1 MSEKIIKTRKK
12 KAKNLQAE
20 GIVRYFPTI
29 DIGLTLSQVEERKLQ
44 KLSNNTKIK
53 ASKSYFAIFAKNIFT
68 FFNFI
73 WMLIAIAL
81 ICVQSYRNLLF
92 LVVIV
97 LNTALA
103 IIQEIRAKRTVE
115 KMSLVTAPKIK
126 VVREGQEI
134 EVMSDEL
141 VLDDIMI
148 LSSGDQ
154 IPTDCIIV
162 DGKVEVNES
171 LLTGESNAIVKS
183 TDDPLLSGSFLVSG
197 LCYARVEKV
206 GKDNYIYQM
215 AARAKEFKAPESNLF
230 KDLNRFIKYIGIIL
244 IPLGALAAWSKWDDL
259 HNIAGSQ
266 FELIKGIVDYTSG
279 ALTSMI
285 PAGMFLLV
293 TVGLAV
299 GVIKLA
305 KKKTLVKD
313 LYSIEMLARTNVLCL
328 DKTGTITDGSMD
340 VVELKTFGK
349 KDAKKLLS
357 QVLYNQ
363 KSQNATSKALIK
375 EYGVDESVTAV
386 NKLEFS
392 SQRKYSITELEEGK
406 VYFLGA
412 VTRIKC
418 HLTPKQKEYISS
430 QASKGLRV
438 IALTEYE
445 GAFSEDMEGS
455 ESKLLALISLEE
467 HIREKAVETIEWFK
481 SNGVQIKII
490 SGDDPATVSKIA
502 QRVGVENSDKY
513 ISLENYTAE
522 EVASLANQYTVF
534 GRVTPEQK
542 YVLVKT
548 LKNEGKVVAMT
559 GDGVN
564 DTLALKEADCS
575 IAMADGSEVARS
587 ISKLVLMDSN
597 FTSLPSVVREGRQVV
612 NNVQNSSSLFVMKT
626 FFAILLTIVTCA
638 WRTSGGYPF
647 QTVNM
652 LLLEMFVIGIPS
664 FILTLEPND
673 NLIKGDFMPQ
683 VFKRS
688 IPRALF
694 IFLNVILVMILKET
708 EIVSLTDLPD
718 RSGQYI
724 TLLVMVL
731 TFTGFLNLVSLCFPL
746 TKMRLLAMVS
756 SVVLII
762 AGILIKG
769 DLFMLTDYSG
779 EVWKLFGIIMGYSVA
794 LVLLYIIFRKQL
806 IKLGQKLILKL
817 KKKK

>member
-1 MSEKIIKTRKK
+1 MVKEKK
-12 KAKNLQAE
+12 KNRMKKQKNLQLE
-20 GIVRYFPTI
+20 NIVRFFSTK
-29 DIGLTLSQVEERKLQ
+29 DFGLTESQVEERKAL
-44 KLSNNTKIK
+44 KLTNNTKIK
-53 ASKSYFAIFAKNIFT
+53 ASKSYFSIFAKNIFT

-73 WMLIAIAL
+73 WLIIAVAL
-81 ICVQSYRNLLF
+81 ICVESYSNLLF

-103 IIQEIRAKRTVE
+103 IFQEIRAKRTVE

-126 VVREGQEI
+126 VVRDGQEI
-134 EVMSDEL
+134 EILSDDL

-183 TDDPLLSGSFLVSG
+183 IDDPLLSGSFLVSG

-206 GKDNYIYQM
+206 GKENYIYQM
-215 AARAKEFKAPESNLF
+215 AAKAKEFKAPQSNLF

-244 IPLGALAAWSKWDDL
+244 VPIGALTVWSQWSK
-259 HNIAGSQ
+259 AEST
-266 FELIKGIVDYTSG
+266 IKSVVEYTSG

-299 GVIKLA
+299 GVVKLA
-305 KKKTLVKD
+305 RKKTLVKD

-328 DKTGTITDGSMD
+328 DKTGTITDGTMD

-349 KDAKKLLS
+349 KDAKKILS
-357 QVLYNQ
+357 QVLFNQ
-363 KSQNATSKALIK
+363 KSKNATSIALTK
-375 EYGVDESVTAV
+375 EYGLDDSVTAV

-406 VYFLGA
+406 IYFLGA

-438 IALTEYE
+438 IALTECE
-445 GAFSEDMEGS
+445 GKFSEDMEGS

-467 HIREKAVETIEWFK
+467 HIREKAIETIEWFK
-481 SNGVQIKII
+481 SNDVQIKII
-490 SGDDPATVSKIA
+490 SGDDPATVAKIA

-513 ISLENYTAE
+513 ISLENHSVE
-522 EVASLANQYTVF
+522 EVESLVNEYTVF

-548 LKNEGKVVAMT
+548 LKKQGNVVAMT

-575 IAMADGSEVARS
+575 IAMADGSEVA
-587 ISKLVLMDSN
+587 VLLSRN
-597 FTSLPSVVREGRQVV
+597 AVRLQGAY
-612 NNVQNSSSLFVMKT
+612 QNLCLWIL
-626 FFAILLTIVTCA
+626 ILLH
-638 WRTSGGYPF
+638 
-647 QTVNM
+647 
-652 LLLEMFVIGIPS
+652 
-664 FILTLEPND
+664 
-673 NLIKGDFMPQ
+673 
-683 VFKRS
+683 
-688 IPRALF
+688 
-694 IFLNVILVMILKET
+694 FL
-708 EIVSLTDLPD
+708 
-718 RSGQYI
+718 Q
-724 TLLVMVL
+724 
-731 TFTGFLNLVSLCFPL
+731 
-746 TKMRLLAMVS
+746 
-756 SVVLII
+756 
-762 AGILIKG
+762 
-769 DLFMLTDYSG
+769 
-779 EVWKLFGIIMGYSVA
+779 
-794 LVLLYIIFRKQL
+794 
-806 IKLGQKLILKL
+806 
-817 KKKK
+817 